1 MGHNFMSRPD
11 DGSPRGAPSTE
22 AAAPPAWYRLT
33 GEAAL
38 ARLGSSREGL
48 AEEEAARRLAT
59 HGPNALAET
68 RGASPLSVFLHQF
81 ASPLIY
87 LLLGAAATSAFLRQ
101 YKDAAVIGAVLL
113 INAVIGFV
121 QEHRAERSVRAL
133 GRMLV
138 PLARVRRGGREADV
152 ESSRLVPGDIVLLA
166 SGTRVPADLRLLET
180 VELRIEE
187 AVLTGEAVPAGKGPA
202 PLEERDLV
210 IGDQRNMAFTGT
222 MVVGGRGVGVV
233 TATGMATELG
243 RIAASVRDTVT
254 AKAPL
259 QERFERFARVLGVA
273 IVAVSAAIFGIGV
286 ALHNEAVEMFMVAMA
301 TAVAMIPE
309 GLPVVVTITLA
320 IGVARMARRNA
331 VVRRLPAVETLG
343 STTVICT
350 DKTGTLTK
358 NEMTVTRLVERGRI
372 WEVTGS
378 GYAPEGEIRPAGA
391 PSAAAL
397 PAEMR
402 TLLRVGLLCT
412 ESALVR
418 GPERWEAQ
426 GDPTEVALI
435 VAAMKGGL
443 DPVAERAAH
452 PLASLL
458 PFESE
463 RGWMATLHRSAEGH
477 LLFVKGGPERVLD
490 ICGRHCVPD
499 RERVLAEAE
508 SLASEGLR
516 VLACA
521 WREIPP
527 GPPPADLE
535 AEARGGLAFA
545 GLQAIIDPPREE
557 AAAAVAGCRR
567 AGIRTIM
574 ITGDHAVTAAAIG
587 ARLGIGAPGRAAITG
602 SALEAMD
609 DAELERRLVDT
620 DVFARV
626 SPEHKL
632 RIARLLVARGEIV
645 AMTGDGVNDAPALKA
660 AHIGIAMGR
669 AGTDVAREAASMVL
683 TDDNFASIFA
693 AVEEGRTVFE
703 NIRKVA
709 LYLLAGGLGLLLT
722 IVATVL
728 LGLPL
733 PFTPTMILWVNF
745 VTSGIQDMALA
756 FEPGE
761 RGLLERPP
769 RSPREG
775 FMTGLMWRR
784 MAVAGVVI
792 AAGTLFAFRSALD
805 AGAGLDEARSVAL
818 TTIVFFQLFQLV
830 NARSLTRSAF
840 AVAPFSN
847 PFLLAS
853 MGAALLLQLAVLY
866 VPALEWVLGTVPLA
880 PAALGRAALTA
891 AVVFAA
897 VEIDKH
903 FSRAGAR

>member
-1 MGHNFMSRPD
+1 MKTIPGQD
-11 DGSPRGAPSTE
+11 APLPE
-22 AAAPPAWYRLT
+22 RAPATAWHRLS
-33 GEAAL
+33 GDEAL

-48 AEEEAARRLAT
+48 DEAEAASRLAV
-59 HGPNALAET
+59 HGRNALPEPA
-68 RGASPLSVFLHQF
+68 GAHPLRVFLHQF
-81 ASPLIY
+81 ANPLIY
-87 LLLGAAATSAFLRQ
+87 LLLVAAATSAFLRQ
-101 YKDAAVIGAVLL
+101 YKDAAVIAAVLL

-152 ESSRLVPGDIVLLA
+152 ESARLVPGDIVLLA
-166 SGTRVPADLRLLET
+166 SGSRVPADLRLLET

-187 AVLTGEAVPAGKGPA
+187 AVLTGEAVPAGKGSAALDEP
-202 PLEERDLV
+202 DLV
-210 IGDQRNMAFTGT
+210 LGDQRNMAFTGT
-222 MVVGGRGVGVV
+222 SVVGGRGVGVV
-233 TATGMATELG
+233 TATGSASALG
-243 RIAASVRDTVT
+243 RIAASMRETTT

-259 QERFERFARVLGVA
+259 QERFERFARALGVV

-286 ALHNEAVEMFMVAMA
+286 ALHNEVVEMFMVAMA

-320 IGVARMARRNA
+320 IGVSRMARRNA

-358 NEMTVTRLVERGRI
+358 NEMTVTRLAAAGRA
-372 WEVTGS
+372 WEVTGT
-378 GYAPEGEIRPAGA
+378 GYAPEGEIRPAGV
-391 PSAAAL
+391 PSPQPL
-397 PAEMR
+397 PEEVR
-402 TLLRVGLLCT
+402 TLLRVGLLCN
-412 ESALVR
+412 ESALLHAE
-418 GPERWEAQ
+418 GRWEAQ

-443 DPVAERAAH
+443 DPAAERAAH
-452 PLASLL
+452 PVAALL
-458 PFESE
+458 PCESE
-463 RGWMATLHRSAEGH
+463 RGWMAPLHRSAAGH
-477 LLFVKGGPERVLD
+477 ALFIKGGIERVLD
-490 ICGRHCVPD
+490 ICGGTCAPD
-499 RERVLAEAE
+499 REQLLADAEA
-508 SLASEGLR
+508 LAREGLR

-521 WREIPP
+521 HRSIPA
-527 GPPPADLE
+527 GEPPPRDLE
-535 AEARGGLAFA
+535 TEARRGLVFA

-587 ARLGIGAPGRAAITG
+587 ARLGIGGAGRGTVTG
-602 SALEAMD
+602 GELERID
-609 DAELERRLVDT
+609 DTELERRLAEA

-632 RIARLLVARGEIV
+632 RIARLLVRRGEIV

-669 AGTDVAREAASMVL
+669 AGTDVAREAASLVL

-709 LYLLAGGLGLLLT
+709 LYLLAGGLGLLLS
-722 IVATVL
+722 ILSSVF

-761 RGLLERPP
+761 AGLLERPP

-784 MAVAGVVI
+784 MLVGGFATAAVTLLAFRGAL
-792 AAGTLFAFRSALD
+792 AAGAA
-805 AGAGLDEARSVAL
+805 LDEARSAAL
-818 TTIVFFQLFQLV
+818 TTIVFVQFFQLLS
-830 NARSLTRSAF
+830 ARSLTRSVLS
-840 AVAPFSN
+840 VAPFSN
-847 PFLLAS
+847 RFLLAS
-853 MGAALLLQLAVLY
+853 LAGAFVLQLAVLY
-866 VPALEWVLGTVPLA
+866 VPALEWVLGTVPL
-880 PAALGRAALTA
+880 PAEALGRAALAGA
-891 AVVFAA
+891 AVLAA
-897 VEIDKH
+897 VEADKLLARRL
-903 FSRAGAR
+903 SRGASA